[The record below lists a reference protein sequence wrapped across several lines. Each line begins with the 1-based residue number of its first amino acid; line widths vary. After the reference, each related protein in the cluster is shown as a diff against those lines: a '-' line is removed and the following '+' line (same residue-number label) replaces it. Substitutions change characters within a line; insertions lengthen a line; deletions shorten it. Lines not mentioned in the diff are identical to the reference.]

1 MRNMTRRDFFKTASV
16 ITAAALPMAS
26 TLADLVVEDYQ
37 TKLYKSFISAP
48 DPSQFE
54 TYAAAGFQ
62 GLEATGWD
70 IDLGQAKEN
79 RKRAEDCGLKIHSVM
94 RGWAE
99 FNSDDA
105 AVRQASADSV
115 VQAIK
120 TAAAYGA
127 DAILLVPCRIDN
139 AGPNPWEF
147 NIKFDGNCRVSQV
160 VDGDNAPYE
169 EYIRLQNIAT
179 ERTFEEVQKLI
190 PVAAYEGVTIALEN
204 VWNNLWVKP
213 DFAAAFVRMFD
224 SRWVRAYL
232 DLGNH
237 VKYAPP
243 VEWLEAMG
251 TELITKL
258 HIKDYL
264 LNDETKAD
272 PWKGFCGLGHGS
284 VDWIAVRDKIEEL
297 GLSSWISFEEGNYS
311 PEEYGVIMED
321 FVNGRKITAPK

>member
-1 MRNMTRRDFFKTASV
+1 MTRRDFFKTASV
-16 ITAAALPMAS
+16 LTTAAALPMAS
-26 TLADLVVEDYQ
+26 TLADSGEKCYK
-37 TKLYKSFISAP
+37 TKLFKSFISSP
-48 DPSQFE
+48 DPGQFE
-54 TYAAAGFQ
+54 QFAAAGFE
-62 GLEATGWD
+62 GLEATEWD
-70 IDLGQAKEN
+70 IDPQKAKEN
-79 RKRAEDCGLKIHSVM
+79 RKRAEDCGLRVQSVM
-94 RGWAE
+94 RGWAA

-105 AVRQASADSV
+105 AERQASAETV
-115 VQAIK
+115 IKAIK

-127 DAILLVPCRIDN
+127 DAILLVPCLIKN
-139 AGPNPWEF
+139 PGPNPWEF
-147 NIKFDGNCRVSQV
+147 DIKFDGNCRVSQV

-169 EYIRLQNIAT
+169 EYINLQNIAT

-213 DFAAAFVRMFD
+213 DFAAAFIRMFD

-243 VEWLEAMG
+243 IEWLEAMG

-272 PWKGFCGLGHGS
+272 PWKGFCGMGNGN
-284 VDWIAVRDKIEEL
+284 VDWVAVRDKIEEL
-297 GLSSWISFEEGNYS
+297 GLSSWISYEEGNYT
-311 PEEYGVIMED
+311 PEQYGVIMDD
-321 FVNGRKITAPK
+321 FVNGRKISVPQ